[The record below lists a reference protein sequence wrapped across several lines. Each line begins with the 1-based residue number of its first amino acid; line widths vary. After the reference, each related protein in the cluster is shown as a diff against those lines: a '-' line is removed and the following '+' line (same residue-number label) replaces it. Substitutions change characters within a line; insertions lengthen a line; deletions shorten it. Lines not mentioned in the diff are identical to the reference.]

1 MWGVTPQTPGAAH
14 TLVLVRHSKAS
25 HDAPTDL
32 ERPLT
37 PRGGDLA
44 DALARKVSSRVPE
57 VQTLLVS
64 PAARTRQTALPLAD
78 YYPQAAFV
86 VEPAIYHAGVERI
99 LALIRALDETTRAG
113 VVVGHEPTISAL
125 AYALHDADDDELA
138 RQVSFGLPTATAC
151 VLEVPVPWAVLGARS
166 AHLYDVLSARR

>member
-1 MWGVTPQTPGAAH
+1 MRR
-14 TLVLVRHSKAS
+14 LVLVRHSKAS
-25 HDAPTDL
+25 HDAVTDL

-37 PRGGDLA
+37 PKGT
-44 DALARKVSSRVPE
+44 ALAGLLAKELRKRLE
-57 VQTLLVS
+57 TTDLLLVS